1 MALINAELSDPPCK
15 AADNIDSL
23 QEGNDSPPRA
33 KPKGPRNL
41 GPRPNA
47 TPPCHLCSE
56 NCSRISDL
64 HDFHDSIRLYHE
76 RADPYLNARS
86 SSLQRKNSSL
96 SAVSALEGN
105 GDWGDR
111 AEPLGSTVIGSTEV
125 HAGAGS
131 SSQVPRP

>member
-1 MALINAELSDPPCK
+1 MAAHLVLS
-15 AADNIDSL
+15 
-23 QEGNDSPPRA
+23 
-33 KPKGPRNL
+33 PKGRRIWAHARMRHRRASF
-41 GPRPNA
+41 G
-47 TPPCHLCSE
+47 SE
-56 NCSRISDL
+56 GCSRISDL

-105 GDWGDR
+105 GDWGDW

-131 SSQVPRP
+131 SSQDPRSQDLNSQF